1 MAENYVL
8 LQRIELNAS
17 AASITFS
24 NIPQSGYT
32 DLKIVVSART
42 DLAGAQDNGLIT
54 FNGSSANFSYIRLY
68 GDGSGGVGANT
79 ASANNINIIYP
90 GSTATANTFNNS
102 ELYIPNYTSSSN
114 KSWTVDSV
122 QENNTTEAYAF
133 LIAGLWSNTAAIT
146 SVGLAPRT
154 AANFVSGSTFSLY
167 GLAALGTTPTI
178 APKAVGGSIY
188 TDNTYWYHV
197 FRATDVFTPQITL
210 SCDAIVIA
218 GGGGAKTNSS
228 SGGGAGGLL
237 ALTSQ
242 LISTTQI
249 ITVGAG
255 GAGSSDNQQENNKG
269 TNSQIGSLTAAVGGG
284 GGIGRNYSAGTYIN
298 GGSGAGASSG
308 GGQQNVFGTGTSGQG
323 NNGGTATNS
332 AGEYGSGGG
341 GGAGAVGG
349 NGTGSAG
356 GAGGAGSNTYSSWA
370 SATSSGVSGYYAGG
384 GAGGGQS
391 TSGNASGGAGGGG
404 SSNSNGGNGV
414 TNTGSGGGA
423 GISNGGSGGS
433 GIVIIRYAVLGRY
446 KCHSLQRLTR
456 TILLLAYS
464 LYQMT
469 KNIVEKNIFVMN

>member
-1 MAENYVL
+1 MPANYVL
-8 LQRIELNAS
+8 LERIELNAS
-17 AASITFS
+17 AASVTFS

-32 DLKIVVSART
+32 DLKVVHSIRHSRSDVT
-42 DLAGAQDNGLIT
+42 STTQIK
-54 FNGSSANFSYIRLY
+54 FNGSSSNLSCRYIQGYGSGVVSGSSGSYIFN
-68 GDGSGGVGANT
+68 DSPAN
-79 ASANNINIIYP
+79 S
-90 GSTATANTFNNS
+90 STANTFGNG
-102 ELYIPNYTSSSN
+102 EIYIPNYTGSTN
-114 KSWTVDSV
+114 KSVSWDAVT
-122 QENNTTEAYAF
+122 ENNATSANAY
-133 LIAGLWSNTAAIT
+133 LVAGLWSNTAAIT
-146 SVGLAPRT
+146 SIELSSLSSDNFLA
-154 AANFVSGSTFSLY
+154 NSTFSLY
-167 GLAALGTTPTI
+167 GLAAVGTTPTI
-178 APKAVGGSIY
+178 APKASGGSIY
-188 TDNTYWYHV
+188 TDGTYWYHA

-298 GGSGAGASSG
+298 GGSGAGATSG
-308 GGQQNVFGTGTSGQG
+308 GGQQAVFGTGTSGQG

-433 GIVIIRYAVLGRY
+433 GIVIIRYAV
-446 KCHSLQRLTR
+446 
-456 TILLLAYS
+456 
-464 LYQMT
+464 
-469 KNIVEKNIFVMN
+469 